1 MLITRTGWTYE
12 YVDRLCLRRAVR
24 LLEYWRRE
32 SEAQLSAMR
41 QAPGARP
48 NFAEAAPEF
57 TPPDEDSM
65 LVQFQSAPRANP
77 MQVGF
82 DRNIERMPEHLRS
95 MVDWAEEFKQ
105 KLGIDKDKVN

>member
-32 SEAQLSAMR
+32 SEAQAAAVR
-41 QAPGARP
+41 QAPGSRP
-48 NFAEAAPEF
+48 SFAEAAPEF
-57 TPPDEDSM
+57 TPPDEDVM
-65 LVQFQSAPRANP
+65 LAQFQSAPRANP

-82 DRNIERMPEHLRS
+82 DHNIERMPEHLRS